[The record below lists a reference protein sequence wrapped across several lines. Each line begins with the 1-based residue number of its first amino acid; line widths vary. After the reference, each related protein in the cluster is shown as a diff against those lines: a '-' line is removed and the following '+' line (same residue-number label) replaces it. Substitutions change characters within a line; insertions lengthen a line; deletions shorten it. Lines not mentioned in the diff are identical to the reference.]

1 MRKPLLYLILGILL
15 SLPATANDPFDK
27 TQRHRTKPEHVQ
39 KQGQVLEHSCQTGL
53 FPNTPF
59 AQIQIVGIIQQQKD
73 WQLILQA
80 DQQVHLANVGDVIAT
95 EAIKINHIT
104 KQQISFLRRENNQH
118 CEQTLPFNV
127 QF

>member
-1 MRKPLLYLILGILL
+1 MRKSLLCLILGILL
-15 SLPATANDPFDK
+15 SLPAAANDPFDK
-27 TQRHRTKPEHVQ
+27 TQRHRTKSEHVQ

-80 DQQVHLANVGDVIAT
+80 DQQVHLANIGDAIAT